1 MSAEVKHGLTRRQVI
16 GAGAGAG
23 AAVLAGG
30 SLAKALA
37 ASDALTDRALR
48 EQVEHVVVLCQEN
61 RSFDEY
67 FGTLRGIRGFQD
79 PNAITLPSGKP
90 VFYQPAP
97 NAVGYE
103 LPFHLDTTTT
113 SAACVAGLSHAWTA
127 QHAAWDG
134 GKMDNWVPAHLA
146 ADGNPNGFLTMG
158 YYERNDIPWHYALAD
173 AFTICDDYHC
183 GVMGPTNPNRLYL
196 WTGMIDPTGQ
206 HGGPVVDNSET
217 PPYTWTTYP
226 ERLQAAGISWQVYQE
241 VDNYDDNPLAWFKQ
255 YQQAPKTSP
264 LYKQGVSFQNSI
276 IDRFAEDV
284 ATGSLPQVS
293 WIIGPDYSTEHPS
306 YFPAE
311 GATFMWDLLSALSDN
326 PDVWRKTVVFI
337 TYDENDGYFDHVLP
351 RTAPLGT
358 PGEYV
363 TPVTPA
369 AGGIVGPI
377 GPGFR
382 VPMIAISPWSTGGFA
397 CGDTF
402 DHTSTIRF
410 VERLFDVREPN
421 ISDWRRKINGDLT
434 SAFDFSAPPAD
445 FPDLASPDALPTP
458 ANPANINQ
466 EESECFVAPGGSGN
480 PPPAPPAANS
490 QTVPTQ
496 EPGTRPRRGGAQ
508 SLSRAALLRGGSS
521 KANRAARHNR
531 APVPHRKVAK

>member
-1 MSAEVKHGLTRRQVI
+1 MSTEVKHGLTRRQVI

-23 AAVLAGG
+23 AAMLAGG

-37 ASDALTDRALR
+37 AGDALTDRRLR

-67 FGTLRGIRGFQD
+67 FGTLSGVRGFQD
-79 PNAITLPSGKP
+79 PKATTLPSGKS

-113 SAACVAGLSHAWTA
+113 SAACMTGLSHAWTA

-146 ADGNPNGFLTMG
+146 ADGSPNGLLTMG

-183 GVMGPTNPNRLYL
+183 SVMGPTNPNRLYL
-196 WTGMIDPTGQ
+196 WTGMIDPTGRY
-206 HGGPVVDNSET
+206 GGPVVDNSET

-226 ERLQAAGISWQVYQE
+226 ERLQAAGIAWQVYQE
-241 VDNYDDNPLAWFKQ
+241 VDNYDDNP
-255 YQQAPKTSP
+255 
-264 LYKQGVSFQNSI
+264 
-276 IDRFAEDV
+276 
-284 ATGSLPQVS
+284 
-293 WIIGPDYSTEHPS
+293 
-306 YFPAE
+306 PA
-311 GATFMWDLLSALSDN
+311 WDLLSALSDN

-337 TYDENDGYFDHVLP
+337 MYDENDGYFDHVLP
-351 RTAPLGT
+351 QTAPPGT

-363 TPVTPA
+363 NPVPPA
-369 AGGIVGPI
+369 AGGVAGPI

-382 VPMIAISPWSTGGFA
+382 VPMIVVSPWSTGGFA
-397 CGDTF
+397 CGETF
-402 DHTSTIRF
+402 DHSSTIRF
-410 VERLFDVREPN
+410 MERLFGVREPN
-421 ISDWRRKINGDLT
+421 ISDWRRKTSGDLT
-434 SAFDFSAPPAD
+434 SAFDFSSPPAD

-458 ANPANINQ
+458 GNPSNINQ
-466 EESECFVAPGGSGN
+466 EESECFVTPGGSGN
-480 PPPAPPAANS
+480 PPAAPPAANS
-490 QTVPTQ
+490 QTVRSGAGNSPAS
-496 EPGTRPRRGGAQ
+496 RRSTIAEQGCP
-508 SLSRAALLRGGSS
+508 
-521 KANRAARHNR
+521 
-531 APVPHRKVAK
+531 APW